1 MVGASFGAVG
11 FAGTDDVDDFGLDVS
26 GGSPMFEV
34 LQPSRSARVE
44 FVERFLAQV
53 VMELLANVQAT
64 PASGP
69 LARKCKGAAFIHVL
83 SLPSTKLHS
92 DKHHSNHRPPTTPRA
107 QPCALC
113 V

>member
-69 LARKCKGAAFIHVL
+69 LARKCVPLTPSPPPVLGACSRVL
-83 SLPSTKLHS
+83 HL
-92 DKHHSNHRPPTTPRA
+92 
-107 QPCALC
+107 
-113 V
+113 